1 METNNTIN
9 KTQIFNVIILDKS
22 GSMNEIRKAA
32 ITGFNET
39 LAGIKK
45 AQEKYAETQEHYIT
59 MVAFCSCSVD
69 HIYDAV
75 PVSEAEPLKE
85 EDYMPCCMTPLYDA
99 MGITLTELR
108 KKVKDIKDSTV
119 VATIITD
126 GYENASKEYDGNSI
140 KNLVEDLK
148 KEGWTFTYMGANQDS
163 QDVGSSLNIRNCV
176 DFDFSGRGTSETMT
190 LDSCNR
196 YRLFGRIH
204 AFKKEG
210 KHKMVVED
218 ALGCLYTQ
226 MADDVFDGND

>member
-39 LAGIKK
+39 LSGIKK

-75 PVSEAEPLKE
+75 PVSEAMPLTE

-163 QDVGSSLNIRNCV
+163 QDVGCNLNIRNCV
-176 DFDFSGRGTSETMT
+176 DFDFSGHGTSETMN

-204 AFKKEG
+204 TFKKEG
-210 KHKMVVED
+210 KDQMVSED
-218 ALGCLYTQ
+218 ALGSLYTQ